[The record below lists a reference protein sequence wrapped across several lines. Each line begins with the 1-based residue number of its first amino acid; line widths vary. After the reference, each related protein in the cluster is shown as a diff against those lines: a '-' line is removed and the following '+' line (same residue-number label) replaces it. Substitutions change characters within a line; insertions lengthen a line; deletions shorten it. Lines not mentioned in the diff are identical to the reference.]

1 MTLTENVSDDMLMAL
16 ADGELDA
23 GLAAQLR
30 DRIAADPA
38 LAKRHA
44 LFVDT
49 RAALQ
54 AAFPVEP
61 VPERLRDTAMQ
72 AAPEAKVLPFAPR
85 RNSAPAWGMAIAASL
100 LLAVGGFWLG
110 RMATPAGQIATPEV
124 AALQL
129 AGIPTGGEISL
140 SDGRAARVLGSYETD
155 IGLCRMI
162 GLPTDRALVCKRD
175 DGQGWIT
182 LASVATVGED
192 GWVPANDMGTM
203 LIDGLLDELGAGP
216 ALPPETEAAQ
226 LAP

>member
-72 AAPEAKVLPFAPR
+72 AAPEAKVLPFTPR

-110 RMATPAGQIATPEV
+110 RMATPADQIATPEA

-129 AGIPTGGEISL
+129 AGAPTGGETTL
-140 SDGRAARVLGSYETD
+140 PDGQIVRVLASYDTD

-162 GLPTDRALVCKRD
+162 GLPADRALVCQAGSGR
-175 DGQGWIT
+175 GWTT
-182 LASVATVGED
+182 LASVATTGEGD
-192 GWVPANDMGTM
+192 WVTANDMGTM
-203 LIDGLLDELGAGP
+203 LLDGLLDEIGAGP
-216 ALPPETEAAQ
+216 ALPPEAEAAR
-226 LAP
+226 LTP

>member
-1 MTLTENVSDDMLMAL
+1 MTLTENVSDEMLMAL

-38 LAKRHA
+38 LAARHA
-44 LFVDT
+44 LFVET

-54 AAFPVEP
+54 AAFPAEP
-61 VPERLRDTAMQ
+61 VPERLRDAVMQ
-72 AAPEAKVLPFAPR
+72 AAPEANVLPFAPR
-85 RNSAPAWGMAIAASL
+85 HTSAPAWGMAIAASL

-110 RMATPAGQIATPEV
+110 RLATPAGQIATPEA

-129 AGIPTGGEISL
+129 ASVPTGGVTTL
-140 SDGRAARVLGSYETD
+140 PDGRTARVLGSYETD

-175 DGQGWIT
+175 EGQGWIT
-182 LASVATVGED
+182 LASVAVAGED

-216 ALPPETEAAQ
+216 ALPPEIEATL